1 MINTEKIKI
10 GISIKLQSVNES
22 IWTNGLKLNILM
34 LISLLNNSKKNY
46 EVHLLNTK
54 DIPMDNLPQHLKD
67 TNFGLLNEKYKEMD
81 LLVSMGAQVEPHII
95 KHFNE
100 NENKKVINYKCG
112 NNYIITIENI
122 LFKDSADTYPTIDK
136 GVDEV
141 WYVPQQEETNSG
153 FFRTMYRCN
162 AIPVPFIWDNK
173 YIDSSI
179 ETINKQYEKGGYKK
193 SIEYDTKKEK
203 KVIGVMEPNLNIVK
217 FGLIP
222 SMIAEECYRGDI
234 GKEKISSLMI
244 TNSQNVNKHKEFM
257 GIIKSFDLFKD
268 KKVSG
273 ESRYQTPYIVSQF
286 MDVVVCHQVLNP
298 LNYLYLD
305 VAYMGYPVLHNAPLC
320 KDIGYYYEG
329 GDTRSAA
336 KVLEGILTTHDY
348 NIEDYKQRNRKLLER
363 YLVTNERLVESYDQL
378 IHNLFNGGNREGLTY
393 CEKTNSVY

>member
-1 MINTEKIKI
+1 
-10 GISIKLQSVNES
+10 
-22 IWTNGLKLNILM
+22 
-34 LISLLNNSKKNY
+34 
-46 EVHLLNTK
+46 
-54 DIPMDNLPQHLKD
+54 
-67 TNFGLLNEKYKEMD
+67 
-81 LLVSMGAQVEPHII
+81 
-95 KHFNE
+95 
-100 NENKKVINYKCG
+100 
-112 NNYIITIENI
+112 
-122 LFKDSADTYPTIDK
+122 
-136 GVDEV
+136 
-141 WYVPQQEETNSG
+141 
-153 FFRTMYRCN
+153 
-162 AIPVPFIWDNK
+162 
-173 YIDSSI
+173 
-179 ETINKQYEKGGYKK
+179 
-193 SIEYDTKKEK
+193 
-203 KVIGVMEPNLNIVK
+203 
-217 FGLIP
+217 
-222 SMIAEECYRGDI
+222 
-234 GKEKISSLMI
+234 MI

-363 YLVTNERLVESYDQL
+363 YLVTNDRLVESYDQL